1 MTRGDHPDDIAIIG
15 WNVSPMVRF
24 TDKTEAELLLDV
36 VTGAV
41 DDAGITRAD
50 VDFSCAGSCDYVAGQ
65 AFSFVQNID
74 AIGAWPPK
82 RDSHVEMDGA
92 WALYEAWVRLLLGDI
107 DVALAMGSG
116 RSSTADPAHIYPMEM
131 DPFYLAPLGADA
143 VSFAAMQASAL
154 LHAGKVT
161 ERQMAEIAARC
172 RRDAKN
178 NPHAQVAGDFDVD
191 ELLQQAPTRAP
202 LRKHDLPPITD
213 GACAVVIARAERAK
227 ELCERPVWIS
237 NFEHRAE
244 LHYPGMRDL
253 LGSESARLAAK
264 AAGVGDAPVEVA
276 ELQAAF
282 THEEPVLVEALG
294 LGPDVAV
301 NPSGGPLAANPIMAT
316 GLVRVAEAARQ
327 IRDGNA
333 QRTLA
338 HSTSGPCLQQNL
350 VCVMEGG
357 N

>member
-1 MTRGDHPDDIAIIG
+1 MARGDHPDDIAIVG
-15 WNVSPMVRF
+15 WSISPMLRN
-24 TDKTEAELLLDV
+24 TDQTEVQMLLEV
-36 VTGAV
+36 VSGAV

-50 VDFSCAGSCDYVAGQ
+50 VDFTCAGSCDYVAGQ

-74 AIGAWPPK
+74 AVGAWPPK

-92 WALYEAWVRLLLGDI
+92 WALYEAYVRLLLGDI

-143 VSFAAMQASAL
+143 LSLAALQAQAL
-154 LHAGKVT
+154 LAAGKVS

-172 RRDAKN
+172 RRAAVG
-178 NPHAQVAGDFDVD
+178 NPHAQVSGDFDVD
-191 ELLQQAPTRAP
+191 VLLAEEPVRAP

-213 GACAVVIARAERAK
+213 GACAVVIARAARAK
-227 ELCERPVWIS
+227 ELCAAPVWITG
-237 NFEHRAE
+237 FAHCAE
-244 LHYPGMRDL
+244 LHYPGTRDL
-253 LGSESARLAAK
+253 LTSESARLAAK
-264 AAGVGDAPVEVA
+264 AAGVAEGPVEVA
-276 ELQAAF
+276 ELQTAF
-282 THEEPVLVEALG
+282 THEEPVLVEAIG

-316 GLVRVAEAARQ
+316 GLVRIAEAARP
-327 IRDGNA
+327 IRDGRA
-333 QRTLA
+333 RRTLG

-350 VCVMEGG
+350 VCVLEGG
-357 N
+357 D